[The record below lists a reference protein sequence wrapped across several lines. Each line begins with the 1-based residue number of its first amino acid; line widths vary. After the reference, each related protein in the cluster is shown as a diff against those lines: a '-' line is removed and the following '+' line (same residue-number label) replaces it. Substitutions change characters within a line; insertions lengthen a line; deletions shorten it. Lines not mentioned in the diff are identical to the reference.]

1 MAFVRLKICGITA
14 LRDAVQITE
23 LGVPFL
29 GFNFYPASKRYI
41 APEHARRII
50 KNLPAVVHTVGI
62 LVRPTLEE
70 CLLTVKATGVK
81 WLQIYDPQDFDD
93 FTKLPVPVIAAY
105 RLKKGECFEYRD
117 KGEQY
122 VLLDAFHP
130 DEFGG
135 TGSSLDWDGL
145 TSSVPRAKL
154 ALAGGITPGN
164 IEQALEIVGPAII
177 DVATGSEHSPGRK
190 DLQKT
195 LALQKAVMR
204 YNLRQLSSKY

>member
-41 APEHARRII
+41 APEHARQII
-50 KNLPAVVHTVGI
+50 ENLPAAVHTVGI

-105 RLKKGECFEYRD
+105 RLKKDECFEYRD

-135 TGSSLDWDGL
+135 TGSSLDWACL
-145 TSSVPRAKL
+145 PPVVPKEKL
-154 ALAGGITPGN
+154 ALA
-164 IEQALEIVGPAII
+164 
-177 DVATGSEHSPGRK
+177 
-190 DLQKT
+190 
-195 LALQKAVMR
+195 
-204 YNLRQLSSKY
+204 